1 MCSHLSNLLHLYEE
15 VILFFPVPD
24 VIPPPKDKDQAPSSA
39 NLPSIPVYLNTLT
52 PSPPTTEKSVKNT
65 VPSRQLNLFSRERMC
80 SPQVDL
86 KETRTTASAQVD
98 ESAGQERSGS
108 DLEPQETRTY
118 KPYLVNLALQNSA
131 KTRPLKL
138 STTRESSRR
147 YPKAKQVE
155 KLHEFG
161 LNNLRACKGKGKAH
175 TSLIRNQNLRGAL
188 RKGSTT
194 VGNTERKQVRF
205 Q

>member
-15 VILFFPVPD
+15 MILFFPVPD
-24 VIPPPKDKDQAPSSA
+24 VIPPPKAKDQAPSSA

-80 SPQVDL
+80 SPQVDP
-86 KETRTTASAQVD
+86 KETRPTASAQVD

-131 KTRPLKL
+131 KTRPLRL
-138 STTRESSRR
+138 STTKEISQR
-147 YPKAKQVE
+147 YPKAKKVE

-161 LNNLRACKGKGKAH
+161 LKNLRACKGKGKAH
-175 TSLIRNQNLRGAL
+175 NSLIRNQNLRGAL

-194 VGNTERKQVRF
+194 VGNTGRKQVRF

>member
-1 MCSHLSNLLHLYEE
+1 MCNHLSNLLHLYEE
-15 VILFFPVPD
+15 MILFFPVPD
-24 VIPPPKDKDQAPSSA
+24 VIPPPKAKDQAPSSA

-80 SPQVDL
+80 SPQVDP
-86 KETRTTASAQVD
+86 KETRPTASAQVD
-98 ESAGQERSGS
+98 EYAGQERSGS

-131 KTRPLKL
+131 ETRPLRL
-138 STTRESSRR
+138 STTKESSQR
-147 YPKAKQVE
+147 YPKAKQV
-155 KLHEFG
+155 G

-194 VGNTERKQVRF
+194 VGNTEKKQVRF

>member
-15 VILFFPVPD
+15 IILFFPVPD
-24 VIPPPKDKDQAPSSA
+24 VIPPPKAKDQAPSSA

-86 KETRTTASAQVD
+86 KETRPTASAQVD

-118 KPYLVNLALQNSA
+118 KPYLVNLALQNNA

-155 KLHEFG
+155 KLHGFG
-161 LNNLRACKGKGKAH
+161 LNNLRACKGNGKAH